1 MAPAVATS
9 AQEQAMRQLTEFNSQ
24 IQTKD
29 DVTVEYQL
37 YPSGQ
42 STPRVQNALQ
52 GKAKGDGEDV
62 PTPLIQQVATILLT
76 EVTKK

>member
-1 MAPAVATS
+1 MASAAAMS
-9 AQEQAMRQLTEFNSQ
+9 AQQQAMSQLTEFNSQ
-24 IQTKD
+24 IKTKD

-62 PTPLIQQVATILLT
+62 PTPLIQQVATFVLT